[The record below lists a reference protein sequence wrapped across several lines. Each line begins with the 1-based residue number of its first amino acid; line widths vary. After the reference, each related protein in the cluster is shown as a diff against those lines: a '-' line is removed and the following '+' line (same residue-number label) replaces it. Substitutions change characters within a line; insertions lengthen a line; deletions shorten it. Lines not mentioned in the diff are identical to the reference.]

1 MLSGGR
7 YRRGS
12 GSMADAVGG
21 PTVLRL
27 LLGAQL
33 RRLRESRG
41 ISAQEAARAIRGS
54 ESKISRIELGR
65 NAVREIDIADLLTL
79 YGITDKAEREQMLL
93 LASRA
98 NQPGWWHRY
107 HDVLPGWFQAYIGLE
122 ESAQSIRTEDY
133 AAAVLAL
140 GDYSLDEAERLI
152 VLLKERQRRFAV
164 GGTRLWAIIDEVV
177 LRRPLG
183 GRGVL
188 RAQLEC
194 LRDACRQPS
203 LTLQVT
209 PFPELSYAAPG
220 SFSILRFADAD
231 MPDMVYAEQLTSA
244 TYIDKRAEVERYLL
258 AMERLSVV
266 SASPAESLDLITSIL
281 TDLDLATS

>member
-1 MLSGGR
+1 
-7 YRRGS
+7 
-12 GSMADAVGG
+12 MADAVGG

-54 ESKISRIELGR
+54 ESKISRMELGR

-79 YGITDKAEREQMLL
+79 YGITDKAEWEQMLL

-107 HDVLPGWFQAYIGLE
+107 HDVLPGWFQAYMGLE
-122 ESAQSIRTEDY
+122 ESAQSIRTYDAQFMPALLQTEDY

-183 GRGVL
+183 GWGVL

-266 SASPAESLDLITSIL
+266 SASPAESLDLITGIL
-281 TDLDLATS
+281 TDLDQATS